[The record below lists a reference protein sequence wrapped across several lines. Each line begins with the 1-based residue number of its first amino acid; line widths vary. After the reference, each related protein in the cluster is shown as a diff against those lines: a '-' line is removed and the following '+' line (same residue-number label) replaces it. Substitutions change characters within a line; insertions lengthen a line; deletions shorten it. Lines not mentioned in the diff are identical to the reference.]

1 MSAWRSAK
9 TKELTESE
17 TAAESPVSEIDRAR
31 ESLRALLDDPHIPQ
45 PVRAT
50 LSNEFQK
57 VEAMLGKLE
66 YGHIHVAIFGRVGV
80 GKSALI
86 NALIGEQR
94 FSTSPLHGETRRA
107 QMAAWE
113 EFDAGGVFLIDTPG
127 INEVG
132 GEAREQLAQEI
143 ASQSDLVLFVVDG
156 DITEAEL
163 AALRRL
169 LHENRPIILVFNKS
183 DLYTQRD
190 RGRVLDALH
199 ARTAELLPAEHIVEA
214 AADPALQTIIQVD
227 QAGNEREMTRRPA
240 PNLENLRQ
248 RLWTVL
254 EKEGKTLAA
263 LNATLFA
270 GKLSDTLSQRILQTK
285 SGLAN
290 KVVRNY
296 CLAKGIVVGFN
307 PVPIADLM
315 AVAAVDVSLVVHLS
329 RIYGVP
335 ITRHEA
341 GELIRTIGA
350 QMALLMGTVWT
361 VHLLSS
367 ALKGGS
373 LGLSTLFTGTAQGA
387 VAYYSTHVIGQAAHR
402 YFQLGKSWGEKGPK
416 RVVEEILKSVD
427 RESLLAAARE
437 DILARLR
444 VT

>member
-1 MSAWRSAK
+1 M
-9 TKELTESE
+9 
-17 TAAESPVSEIDRAR
+17 SEIDRAR